1 MAVYAGVQQTAS
13 NPVSFLQGVTTQIS
27 LDGYTFGAI
36 AGADLTAGKAC
47 FYSTTDPDVVF
58 AVGTSNGPFAGV
70 VRRSNANAMAFSDSL
85 LGYSLTIP
93 TGQEASVITRGSVA
107 VPIAAALSTLGS
119 PVRGDFIY
127 VVTATG
133 AFNSVGTGGT
143 PAGGSVKTNFVV
155 GRVLG
160 TWSSNAVVEITN
172 TQNGVALA

>member
-1 MAVYAGVQQTAS
+1 MSVFAGVQQSAS
-13 NPVSFLQGVTTQIS
+13 NPIPFLQGVTTQIL

-36 AGADLTAGKAC
+36 AFTDLIAGKAC
-47 FYSTTDPDVVF
+47 FYVSTSDN
-58 AVGTSNGPFAGV
+58 AVQALGTSAGPFAGV

-93 TGQEASVITRGSVA
+93 KGQEASVITRGSVA

-133 AFNSVGTGGT
+133 EFNSVGTGGT

-155 GRVLG
+155 GKVIG
-160 TWSSNAVVEITN
+160 TWSANAVVEITN
-172 TQNGVALA
+172 TQNTGALA